1 MIRVLIA
8 HGHAIVRCGLLHVF
22 ATLTDDV
29 EVVGQAT
36 HGTQV
41 LDFLRHGAC
50 DLILLGW
57 SIPGISA
64 VDLIRR
70 IQVHAPKSPVLVL
83 GRHHNPQVA
92 GHALKAGAS
101 GYITKDVEPAALL
114 SAVYKVA
121 AGGRHIDPGLAEQMV
136 FEIEAGPREHPH
148 EQLTNREMSIFR
160 LLVSGKSVNQ
170 IAVELSISNKTVST
184 HKARVMQKMGFQSN
198 MEMLR
203 YGIDRGL
210 SS

>member
-1 MIRVLIA
+1 MIRILIA

-22 ATLTDDV
+22 TTLTGDV
-29 EVVGQAT
+29 EVAGQAT
-36 HGTQV
+36 HGDQV

-50 DLILLGW
+50 DLILLDW
-57 SIPGISA
+57 SIPGVDAI
-64 VDLIRR
+64 DLIRR
-70 IQVHAPKSPVLVL
+70 IQAHAPKLPVLVL
-83 GRHHNPQVA
+83 SRHHDPQVA

-101 GYITKDVEPAALL
+101 GYVTKDVELATLL
-114 SAVYKVA
+114 SAVHKVA

-136 FEIEAGPREHPH
+136 FEIEAGAREHPH

-210 SS
+210 LS